1 MCRALRAAMMG
12 SLNIR
17 LVELTKRLSVL
28 LGLDA
33 VRYGEHTLPAAH
45 LRLCGI
51 EFRDDARFF
60 QSACTEA
67 DRLIEHLGL
76 GVGSAL
82 LDIGCGFGRLA
93 IGVLDRIR
101 EPEQY
106 CGVDVSEAAVAW
118 CNRRIARTHPA
129 FRFVRLDVKNE
140 RYNPRGKQVAST
152 FRLPFGDGAFDIGY
166 AYSVFSHMELT
177 DVEWY
182 LVELRRVLR
191 AGGGAF
197 VTLFVADNVPDV
209 TLNPADG
216 DKEWRGPLHCVR
228 YGRAFIESR
237 MRDAGF
243 TLEQVTMGTETD
255 GQSGYYL
262 RRTVAR

>member
-1 MCRALRAAMMG
+1 M
-12 SLNIR
+12 NIR
-17 LVELTKRLSVL
+17 LIEWTKRLSVL
-28 LGLDA
+28 FRLDA

-45 LRLCGI
+45 LRLCGA
-51 EFRDDARFF
+51 EFRDDARFL
-60 QSACTEA
+60 QSARAEA

-76 GVGSAL
+76 GAASAL

-93 IGVLDRIR
+93 VGVLDRVG

-118 CNRRIARTHPA
+118 CNRRIARTHPT
-129 FRFVRLDVKNE
+129 FRFLRLDVRNE
-140 RYNPRGKQVAST
+140 RYNPGGQQVTRT
-152 FRLPFGDGAFDIGY
+152 FRLPFEDGVFDIGY
-166 AYSVFSHMELT
+166 AYSVFSHMELG
-177 DVEWY
+177 DIERY
-182 LVELRRVLR
+182 LAELRRVLR
-191 AGGGAF
+191 PGGCAF

-228 YGRAFIESR
+228 FGREFIESR

-243 TLEQVTMGTETD
+243 TLEQVTIETETD